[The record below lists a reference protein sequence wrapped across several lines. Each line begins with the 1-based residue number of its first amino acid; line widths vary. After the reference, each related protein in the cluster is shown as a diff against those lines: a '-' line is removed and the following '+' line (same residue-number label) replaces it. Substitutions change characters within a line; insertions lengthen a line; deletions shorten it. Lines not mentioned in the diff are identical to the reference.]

1 MDYFIKVRSE
11 RSYYLINPS
20 HIETVR
26 CLDAG
31 EIKLEFI
38 SGRID
43 SYRGDEAKQIINAME
58 DLEIPVNFLEKPPS
72 LNELLD

>member
-20 HIETVR
+20 QIETVR
-26 CLDAG
+26 CLHNG
-31 EIKLEFI
+31 EVKLEFI

-72 LNELLD
+72 LNELID